1 MDLITLTTVY
11 LSSHGIVVILNDI
24 NALHYVYMMSAL
36 HTLQNNQVQ
45 LVGLSS
51 AGSDDDG
58 RQFFRFID
66 EVFNRLPHNSKKA
79 LVCDW
84 RVYVEYCRQ
93 NNLPPTSGNNE
104 TASATITGFLADQ
117 AVKVKA
123 NTLTRRLSSLRK
135 IFSIMK
141 VANPLIT
148 DDVLRMNIKY
158 TTASIS
164 APAKQ
169 AVPLNS
175 LALEAA
181 LQKLDLA
188 NITQL
193 RAAVMLSL
201 AYDTMARAS
210 EIRMV
215 KVEHISRRN
224 GAGLLLIERSKTD
237 RVAVGSYRYISNSTM
252 ALIDRWLTHTG
263 ISAGYLFRKVAA
275 KSNAIP
281 GKTKKLNCPPISYDT
296 VLRVYKM
303 FGGEEAFTAHSTRVG
318 STLDQISAN
327 IPNHKI
333 QMAGGWKNTN
343 MVTYYGRM
351 LDAEESGAAM
361 LAKLSGR

>member
-1 MDLITLTTVY
+1 MSGLTT
-11 LSSHGIVVILNDI
+11 
-24 NALHYVYMMSAL
+24 LH
-36 HTLQNNQVQ
+36 NNQVQ

-51 AGSDDDG
+51 AGSADDG
-58 RQFFRFID
+58 RQFSRFVD
-66 EVFNRLPHNSKKA
+66 EVFNRLPQNSKKA

-93 NNLPPTSGNNE
+93 NNHSPTSE
-104 TASATITGFLADQ
+104 DSEKAAATITGFLADQ
-117 AVKVKA
+117 AEKVKA
-123 NTLTRRLSSLRK
+123 NTLNRRLASLRK
-135 IFSIMK
+135 IFSIMR
-141 VANPLIT
+141 VANPLLT
-148 DDVLRMNIKY
+148 DEVLRMNIKY
-158 TTASIS
+158 TIASIS

-175 LALEAA
+175 LALDAA
-181 LQKLDLA
+181 LQQLDLS

-237 RVAVGSYRYISNSTM
+237 RAAVGSYRYISNTTM
-252 ALIDRWLTHTG
+252 ALIDRWLARTEIT
-263 ISAGYLFRKVAA
+263 AGYLFRRVAA
-275 KSNAIP
+275 RSNAIP
-281 GKTKKLNCPPISYDT
+281 DKSKKHNSEPISYDT

-303 FGGEEAFTAHSTRVG
+303 FGGDKSFTAHSTRVG

-361 LAKLSGR
+361 MAKLSGR